1 VSRTVDLFIS
11 STLTIDEL
19 ATTIATRTGLL
30 LPSESSE
37 SSESGETGAAGE
49 IRFREGDLSAGLS
62 EHAYVDDGDLVL
74 RRYRYV
80 LSARTTV
87 SGHLG
92 LSPETAWLRRVAAAL
107 EDHRVLLVLDL
118 QYRDEARGE
127 SR

>member
-11 STLTIDEL
+11 STAPVDEL
-19 ATTIATRTGLL
+19 AAVIAARTGRSH
-30 LPSESSE
+30 P
-37 SSESGETGAAGE
+37 GPVDGPGGAGE
-49 IRFREGDLSAGLS
+49 VELREGDLSAVLRPNT
-62 EHAYVDDGDLVL
+62 YLDDGDLVL
-74 RRYRYV
+74 RPYRYV
-80 LSARTTV
+80 LSTRTTA

-107 EDHRVLLVLDL
+107 DDHQVLLVLDL